1 MLQYQHK
8 LILLISKLTNVVL
21 YLFLLL
27 SFPTIQFL
35 YFIFRHVS
43 RITFFAFLVIFHLY
57 LIFFSKVLYHVL
69 VSLISIYFH
78 HFLILDFINL
88 SHLFYL
94 KIYLSNKQVNCL
106 HQNLSFHQLW
116 TLSCYLLLL

>member
-35 YFIFRHVS
+35 YFIFRHES
-43 RITFFAFLVIFHLY
+43 RIISFTFLAIFHLY

-69 VSLISIYFH
+69 VSLISIYFRY
-78 HFLILDFINL
+78 FLFQDFISLN
-88 SHLFYL
+88 HLFYL
-94 KIYLSNKQVNCL
+94 KMYLGNKQVKRL